1 MAREFHIVDEDCIAD
16 GSCAEICPDCFR
28 FEEGMEVAE
37 VISFDCPEELVQ
49 EAMDAC
55 PGECIFWKDE

>member
-1 MAREFHIVDEDCIAD
+1 MAREFYIVDEDCIAD

-28 FEEGMEVAE
+28 FEEGMEVAQ
-37 VISFDCPEELVQ
+37 VISFDCPEDVVQ

-55 PGECIFWKDE
+55 PGECIHWKEE